1 MKNYTVKVTRQY
13 TYEVPIMATDED
25 QARNLARGLEVE
37 EIEEYETSAFWDFE
51 FGELVKS

>member
-1 MKNYTVKVTRQY
+1 MENYTVKVTRQY

-51 FGELVKS
+51 FGELVN